1 MSFVIISKELS
12 SSKISH
18 PEGVV
23 IDFSNFDKC
32 IERLSNMTKE
42 AISIYDITENQEFNH
57 EEIIP
62 INDQINC
69 TGSNPLVGRQ
79 QKLGIDFV
87 DMTSIYEYTPEGV
100 VTHSCGEKLNL
111 QFEFPSYYLAHIVI
125 LARALKFESIGG
137 WLINKNKGC

>member
-42 AISIYDITENQEFNH
+42 PLSIYDITENQEFNH

-62 INDQINC
+62 INEAD
-69 TGSNPLVGRQ
+69 V
-79 QKLGIDFV
+79 K
-87 DMTSIYEYTPEGV
+87 
-100 VTHSCGEKLNL
+100 
-111 QFEFPSYYLAHIVI
+111 
-125 LARALKFESIGG
+125 ESISV
-137 WLINKNKGC
+137 LNKTRNNIF

>member
-32 IERLSNMTKE
+32 IERLSNMTNE

-62 INDQINC
+62 INDQVNC
-69 TGSNPLVGRQ
+69 TGTNPLVGRQ

-87 DMTSIYEYTPEGV
+87 DMTSIYKYTPEGV

>member
-111 QFEFPSYYLAHIVI
+111 QFEFPSHYLTHIVI
-125 LARALKFESIGG
+125 LARALKFENISG
-137 WLINKNKGC
+137 WLINKNKGY

>member
-32 IERLSNMTKE
+32 IERLSNMTNE

-62 INDQINC
+62 INDQVNC
-69 TGSNPLVGRQ
+69 TGTNPLVGRQ

-87 DMTSIYEYTPEGV
+87 DMTSIYKYTPEGV

-125 LARALKFESIGG
+125 LARALRFESIGG

>member
-32 IERLSNMTKE
+32 IEHLSNMTNE
-42 AISIYDITENQEFNH
+42 PISIYDITENQEFNH

-62 INDQINC
+62 INDQVNC
-69 TGSNPLVGRQ
+69 TGTNPLVGRQ

-87 DMTSIYEYTPEGV
+87 DMTSIYKYTPEGV

-125 LARALKFESIGG
+125 LARALRFESIGG